1 MKKLL
6 VDPGICGFKTLVE
19 AQADEAGTSVKLK
32 VASGC
37 PAVQKMME
45 ELGDTFDAYALCL
58 TPPGKGPL
66 FEYAASHFPA
76 HAACPILAGITK
88 CAEAECV
95 LALPQDVSFTFQ
107 D

>member
-6 VDPGICGFKTLVE
+6 VDPGVCGFKTLVE
-19 AQADEAGTSVKLK
+19 ANAGKKGTVTVK

-37 PAVQKMME
+37 AAVQKMME
-45 ELGDTFDAYALCL
+45 EVGDTFDAYALCL

-66 FEYAASHFPA
+66 YEHAADHFPV
-76 HAACPILAGITK
+76 HAACPIISGIIK

-95 LALPQDVSFTFQ
+95 LALPADVSFTFQ
-107 D
+107 E